1 MRACWLKW
9 VGRDW
14 SISADYIWLNYSDA
28 NNVMATERRV
38 FFIELLT
45 VLFVGGN
52 RLMIAGGIREPF
64 NEYGRL
70 TIWVLLTDLTER
82 PPHAANI
89 SYALKT

>member
-1 MRACWLKW
+1 
-9 VGRDW
+9 
-14 SISADYIWLNYSDA
+14 
-28 NNVMATERRV
+28 MATERLV

-52 RLMIAGGIREPF
+52 GLMITGGIREPF

-82 PPHAANI
+82 PPHTVDI